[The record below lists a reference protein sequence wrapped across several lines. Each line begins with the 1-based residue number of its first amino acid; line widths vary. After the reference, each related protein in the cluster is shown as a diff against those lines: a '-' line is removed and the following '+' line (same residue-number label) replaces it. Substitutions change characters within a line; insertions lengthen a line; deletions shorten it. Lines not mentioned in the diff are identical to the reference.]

1 MEAVVECRVLVV
13 ELELLATEDD
23 VDEVWILVLEVLDL
37 LVLEVLEADVVKA
50 AFRDDEAVL
59 LFVVLVDVS
68 ELVFGSV
75 LVVIDLATLVLT
87 VELFDVDVE
96 VVLVCRALVVLVLV
110 LTSDDEVEDAFVLEV
125 LAVEV
130 EDAFSDDEVLVLGG
144 SGDEVLVVE

>member
-23 VDEVWILVLEVLDL
+23 VDEVLILVLEVLDL

-75 LVVIDLATLVLT
+75 LVVVDLATLVLT

-96 VVLVCRALVVLVLV
+96 EVLVCRELVVLVLV

-130 EDAFSDDEVLVLGG
+130 EDTFSDDEVLVLGG